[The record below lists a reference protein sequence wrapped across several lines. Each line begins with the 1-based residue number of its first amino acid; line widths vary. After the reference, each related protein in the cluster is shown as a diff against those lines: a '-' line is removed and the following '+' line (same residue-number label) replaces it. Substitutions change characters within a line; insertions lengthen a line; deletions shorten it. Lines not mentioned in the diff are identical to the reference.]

1 MQLPEPLLDLMYVLI
16 NDLHLELQ
24 LLLPLDLLLVLAGAQ
39 LPILVLHALLLN
51 LHGREGILQVR
62 QLLGGLRMCGVGV

>member
-39 LPILVLHALLLN
+39 FPILVLHSLLLD
-51 LHGREGILQVR
+51 LHR
-62 QLLGGLRMCGVGV
+62 